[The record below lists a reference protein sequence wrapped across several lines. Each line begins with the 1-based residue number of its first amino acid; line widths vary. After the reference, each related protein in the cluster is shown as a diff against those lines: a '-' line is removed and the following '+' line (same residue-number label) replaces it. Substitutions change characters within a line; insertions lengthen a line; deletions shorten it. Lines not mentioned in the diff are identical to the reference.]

1 MKRSILHRALS
12 WRPLAIGLLLAGP
25 NLFAQRSTTSATP
38 DHAAIDALLHDHDQR
53 IEFIEN
59 KGQFSDGVLF
69 KAEFPLGQALATR
82 EGMVMKAYDAEAVR
96 QRQEEGIRIEQ
107 EMHDGRPVRP
117 LVWREKGHGWMMH
130 FLNTSNAMRIESR
143 DAHEEVNNYFTGRGQ
158 ASDVHSYQE
167 VWYTGVYRNTDVRY
181 YPAADGSLEYDIL
194 CMPGSDPREIAIEL
208 KGIERLRVND
218 KGELV
223 MPTSLGD
230 MTYPAPV
237 VYQRINGREVPVTAS
252 YKVSNSNVLG
262 FTLGNYDRTQPLVI
276 DPIAMRW
283 ATWVNTNSSG
293 DNHGHAIWVDPSDGA
308 IYVVARVVGTT
319 DNITV
324 GAFDVTANGNLEMIV
339 GKYLEPATVGGAG
352 TRVWQTYIGGSGD
365 DNPYAMEQG
374 PDGNLY
380 ITGQTSST
388 DFPLLGGT
396 GFSGSSLNQQAQ
408 SDIDV
413 FVLKINTAGT
423 GIKAAVVGGN
433 GADDNFD
440 VRIATNGD
448 VFVCGSTTSTNLL
461 TLNAGSGAS
470 NTNNGSSDAFVF
482 RINQDLSSL
491 VWMRNYGGSS
501 ADRASIMLHEPT
513 TGDLF
518 VGGNTSST
526 NFPTVSPRQAT
537 RGGSSA
543 GFLQRLTGAG
553 STTWSSYFS
562 SATSQSAS
570 LLCMEFNTA
579 HSEVYLGGVTTGL
592 NAANIS
598 GSGVLDTSPNG
609 SNDFYVARM
618 GVDQTFIAG
627 TYIGGTNNEVNM
639 MGLNTDLNNDVF
651 VFGYTNST
659 NFPVSASPNTPLQST
674 NQGSNDK
681 VFLKLSADLSAL
693 QFSTYYGGT
702 ADDYDPVGERGIKF
716 SNCRI
721 YTIVTAQSNNIPLTQ
736 GALNTTKTSST
747 SRYEPGLVV
756 WANPPDLLNN
766 TITGNQSVCAGT
778 VPGDI
783 TGSASTYTLPTIVR
797 NNSASTYPSLGGG
810 VTYQWQISTD
820 SVNWGNISGA
830 TSQNL
835 DGSLIGSVTQKTFI
849 RRIIGGDACV
859 LAGAADQVVTVKLV
873 SVDGTVTNAL
883 CSGTAT
889 GSITATSD
897 GDGPFTYLW
906 SNGQTGATATGL
918 AAGQYSV
925 TVTDANQCSATGNF
939 MVGQPAPL
947 GGNVNVTNATCGNS
961 NGAAN
966 ANPSGGTAGYSYLW
980 SDGQVGP
987 NATGLIPGQYSVTIT
1002 DANQCTVNLPFQV
1015 NGTTQPGANAGSDV
1029 EINCLNGPSIQLN
1042 GSSNTQNVSFSWT
1055 GPNNFT
1061 SNAQNP
1067 SVSLAGTYT
1076 LTVTADGSGCTST
1089 DAVSVTVNTTPP
1101 GAQANGGTLTCNT
1114 TSVQLSGSGNGAYS
1128 WTGPNNFT
1136 SQDQNP
1142 TVSAAGTYTLTVT
1155 GSNGCT
1161 SQANAVVGLDDEAPG
1176 AQANGG
1182 TLTCTTT
1189 SVQLSG
1195 SGNGTFSWSG
1205 PNNFTSQDQNP
1216 TVNAAG
1222 TYTLTVTGSNGCTS
1236 QASAIVGLDDEAP
1249 VAQANGGT
1257 LTCNTTSVQLT
1268 GNGNGTFSWSG
1279 PNNFTSQDQ
1288 NPTVNAAGTYTLT
1301 VTGSNGCTSQ
1311 ASAVVELDD
1320 ELPGAQA
1327 QGGTLT
1333 CNTTSVLLSGSGNGT
1348 FSWTGPNNFTS
1359 QDQNPTV
1366 NAAGTYTLTVT
1377 GSNGCTSQAN
1387 AVVGQDDEAPAAQ
1400 ANGGTL
1406 TCNTTSVQLSG
1417 SGNGTYSWS
1426 GPNNF
1431 TSQDQNPTVN
1441 AAGTYTL
1448 TVTGSNGCTSQANA
1462 VVGLDDEAPG
1472 AQANGGTLTCNTTS
1486 VQLSGSGNGSFSWS
1500 GPNNFT
1506 SQDQNPTVN
1515 TAGTYTLTVT
1525 GSNGCTS
1532 QASAIVDLDDEVP
1545 GAQANGG
1552 TLTCNTTS
1560 VQLTGSGN
1568 GTFSWSGP
1576 NNFTSQDQNP
1586 TVNTAGTYTLTVTG
1600 SNGCTSQ
1607 ASAVVGQDE
1616 ELPGAQANGGTL
1628 TCNTTS
1634 VQLTGSGNG
1643 TFSWTG
1649 PNNFTSQD
1657 QNPTVNA
1664 AGTYTLTVTGS
1675 NGCTSQASAV
1685 VGQDEELPGAQANGG
1700 TLTCNTTSV
1709 QLTGSGNGTFGWS
1722 GPNNFTSQDQNPTVN
1737 AAGTYTLTVTG
1748 SNGCTSQANAVVELN
1763 DEAPGAQASGGTLT
1777 CNTTSVQL
1785 SGSGNGTFSWSGPN
1799 GFTSQDQNPT
1809 VNAAGTY
1816 TLTVTGSNGCTSQA
1830 NAVVGQDDELP
1841 GAQAQ
1846 GGTLTCTNT
1855 TVMLIG
1861 SGNGTFSWS
1870 GPGFS
1875 SILQN
1880 PTVNTA
1886 GTYILTVTGS
1896 NGCTSQANAIVDE
1909 DAQLPGAQA
1918 SGGTIT
1924 CENSSVILMGSG
1936 NGTYSWSGPNNFTS
1950 QAQNVAVTEAG
1961 TYTLTVLGANG
1972 CTSTATATVDQDV
1985 EIPAVDAFGGV
1996 INCSNTMV
2004 TLDGFGSPGV
2014 SFAWTGPNGFFS
2026 NDENPTTSVA
2036 GMYALTVTAANGCT
2050 NSVNTTVS
2058 EDTNAPQ
2065 ASVAGGMLPCDG
2077 TGLPVIGSI
2086 QTIGAEGE
2094 WTGPNNFQSL
2104 DLAPVVFEAGIYTFT
2119 VTGENGCVTLLDA
2132 EVTTPE
2138 CDECEEPLILSCGP
2152 DTTVECGSA
2161 LDALY
2166 VGVPILRKDEKC
2178 PEVNYYSY
2186 VDDYTGTCPIILS
2199 RTWTVADAAGDTAT
2213 CVQTITIIDT
2223 QAPVVMGIPDDIT
2236 VSCTQIPEFDGGV
2249 WAEDACKSYQPV
2261 YPEDKV
2267 NEGPCPGT
2275 YTIER
2280 IWWAI
2285 DDCGNV
2291 GYGIQTIHVVDDLPP
2306 TLEGT
2311 PADLLV
2317 QCDDVPRAAEV
2328 TAVDD
2333 CSGAS
2338 PVTFTEEIQQ
2348 SEEESACKYTILRTW
2363 TATDGCGN
2371 TAFAQ
2376 QIIEVE
2382 DTQAPVFECEAFTT
2396 KAPCGEV
2403 PAAEECKVQDNCD
2416 DDVTITYEETS
2427 TENLNGSVLHVRTW
2441 TATDDCG
2448 NTSTLV
2454 QQILEGCGKIEPVRI
2469 GRIAVAPNP
2478 FAYHTRI
2485 TISSPVAD
2493 EVTLEVVA
2501 PDGRLL
2507 TQLYRGSLQA
2517 NEERTF
2523 TFTEPEQAFGSYLL
2537 RMTGSKVVAH
2547 DRLISTR

>member
-12 WRPLAIGLLLAGP
+12 WRPLAIGLILAGP
-25 NLFAQRSTTSATP
+25 TLFAQRSTSSATS
-38 DHAAIDALLHDHDQR
+38 DHAAVDALLHDHDQR
-53 IEFIEN
+53 IEFTEN
-59 KGQFSDGVLF
+59 KGQFSEGVLF

-96 QRQEEGIRIEQ
+96 QRQQEGIRIEQ
-107 EMHDGRPVRP
+107 EMHDGLPGRP

-130 FLNTSNAMRIESR
+130 FLNTTAAMRVESR
-143 DAHEEVNNYFTGRGQ
+143 DAHEEVNNYFTDRGH
-158 ASDVHSYQE
+158 STDVRSYQE
-167 VWYTGVYRNTDVRY
+167 VWYTSVYRNTDVRY

-252 YKVSNSNVLG
+252 YTVSNNNVLG
-262 FTLGNYDRTQPLVI
+262 FTLGNYDRMQPVVI

-319 DNITV
+319 DNITI
-324 GAFDVTANGNLEMIV
+324 GAFDMTANGNLEMIV
-339 GKYLEPATVGGAG
+339 GKYLEPATVGGSG

-388 DFPLLGGT
+388 NFPTLGGT

-408 SDIDV
+408 TDIDV

-433 GADDNFD
+433 GADDNYD
-440 VRIATNGD
+440 VRIASNGD

-470 NTNNGSSDAFVF
+470 NTNNGGTDALVF
-482 RINQDLSSL
+482 RIDQDLSSL
-491 VWMRNYGGSS
+491 VWMRNSGGSS
-501 ADRASIMLHEPT
+501 GDRASIMLHEPT
-513 TGDLF
+513 SGDLY

-537 RGGSSA
+537 RGGNTA
-543 GFLQRLTGAG
+543 GFLQRLTGTG

-570 LLCMEFNTA
+570 LLCMEFNTTRT
-579 HSEVYLGGVTTGL
+579 EVYLGGVTTGL

-598 GSGVLDTSPNG
+598 GSGVLDNTANG
-609 SNDFYVARM
+609 NNDFYVARM

-627 TYIGGTNNEVNM
+627 TYIGGTSNEVNM

-651 VFGYTNST
+651 VFGYTSST

-674 NQGSNDK
+674 NQGNNDK
-681 VFLKLSADLSAL
+681 VFLKLNADLSAL
-693 QFSTYYGGT
+693 KFSTYYGGT

-736 GALNTTKTSST
+736 GALNTTKTSTT

-778 VPGDI
+778 VPGNV

-820 SVNWGNISGA
+820 SVNWANISGA
-830 TSQNL
+830 TAQDL

-873 SVDGTVTNAL
+873 SVDGTVTDAL

-889 GSITATSD
+889 GSINATSD
-897 GDGPFTYLW
+897 GEGPFTYLW

-918 AAGQYSV
+918 AAGPYSV
-925 TVTDANQCSATGNF
+925 TVTDANQCSATGTF
-939 MVGQPAPL
+939 SVGQPAPL
-947 GGNVNVTNATCGNS
+947 GGNVNVTNATCGNA

-987 NATGLIPGQYSVTIT
+987 NATGLIPGQYSVTLT
-1002 DANQCTVNLPFQV
+1002 DANQCTVVLPFQV
-1015 NGTTQPGANAGSDV
+1015 NGTTLPGANAGSDV
-1029 EINCLNGPSIQLN
+1029 EITCLNGPSVQLN
-1042 GSSNTQNVSFSWT
+1042 GSSNAQNVSFGWT

-1067 SVSLAGTYT
+1067 SVSSAGVYT
-1076 LTVTADGSGCTST
+1076 LTVTAEGSGCTST
-1089 DAVSVTVNTTPP
+1089 DATTVTLNTTPP
-1101 GAQANGGTLTCNT
+1101 GAQA
-1114 TSVQLSGSGNGAYS
+1114 
-1128 WTGPNNFT
+1128 
-1136 SQDQNP
+1136 D
-1142 TVSAAGTYTLTVT
+1142 
-1155 GSNGCT
+1155 
-1161 SQANAVVGLDDEAPG
+1161 
-1176 AQANGG
+1176 GG

-1195 SGNGTFSWSG
+1195 SGNG
-1205 PNNFTSQDQNP
+1205 N
-1216 TVNAAG
+1216 
-1222 TYTLTVTGSNGCTS
+1222 Y
-1236 QASAIVGLDDEAP
+1236 
-1249 VAQANGGT
+1249 
-1257 LTCNTTSVQLT
+1257 
-1268 GNGNGTFSWSG
+1268 
-1279 PNNFTSQDQ
+1279 
-1288 NPTVNAAGTYTLT
+1288 
-1301 VTGSNGCTSQ
+1301 
-1311 ASAVVELDD
+1311 
-1320 ELPGAQA
+1320 
-1327 QGGTLT
+1327 
-1333 CNTTSVLLSGSGNGT
+1333 
-1348 FSWTGPNNFTS
+1348 
-1359 QDQNPTV
+1359 
-1366 NAAGTYTLTVT
+1366 
-1377 GSNGCTSQAN
+1377 
-1387 AVVGQDDEAPAAQ
+1387 
-1400 ANGGTL
+1400 
-1406 TCNTTSVQLSG
+1406 
-1417 SGNGTYSWS
+1417 
-1426 GPNNF
+1426 
-1431 TSQDQNPTVN
+1431 
-1441 AAGTYTL
+1441 
-1448 TVTGSNGCTSQANA
+1448 
-1462 VVGLDDEAPG
+1462 
-1472 AQANGGTLTCNTTS
+1472 
-1486 VQLSGSGNGSFSWS
+1486 
-1500 GPNNFT
+1500 
-1506 SQDQNPTVN
+1506 
-1515 TAGTYTLTVT
+1515 
-1525 GSNGCTS
+1525 
-1532 QASAIVDLDDEVP
+1532 
-1545 GAQANGG
+1545 
-1552 TLTCNTTS
+1552 
-1560 VQLTGSGN
+1560 
-1568 GTFSWSGP
+1568 
-1576 NNFTSQDQNP
+1576 
-1586 TVNTAGTYTLTVTG
+1586 
-1600 SNGCTSQ
+1600 
-1607 ASAVVGQDE
+1607 
-1616 ELPGAQANGGTL
+1616 
-1628 TCNTTS
+1628 
-1634 VQLTGSGNG
+1634 
-1643 TFSWTG
+1643 
-1649 PNNFTSQD
+1649 
-1657 QNPTVNA
+1657 
-1664 AGTYTLTVTGS
+1664 
-1675 NGCTSQASAV
+1675 
-1685 VGQDEELPGAQANGG
+1685 
-1700 TLTCNTTSV
+1700 
-1709 QLTGSGNGTFGWS
+1709 
-1722 GPNNFTSQDQNPTVN
+1722 
-1737 AAGTYTLTVTG
+1737 
-1748 SNGCTSQANAVVELN
+1748 
-1763 DEAPGAQASGGTLT
+1763 
-1777 CNTTSVQL
+1777 
-1785 SGSGNGTFSWSGPN
+1785 SWSGPN

-1809 VNAAGTY
+1809 VSAAGTY
-1816 TLTVTGSNGCTSQA
+1816 ILTVTGGNGCTSQA
-1830 NAVVGQDDELP
+1830 SAVVGQDDELP
-1841 GAQAQ
+1841 GAQA
-1846 GGTLTCTNT
+1846 
-1855 TVMLIG
+1855 
-1861 SGNGTFSWS
+1861 
-1870 GPGFS
+1870 
-1875 SILQN
+1875 
-1880 PTVNTA
+1880 
-1886 GTYILTVTGS
+1886 
-1896 NGCTSQANAIVDE
+1896 
-1909 DAQLPGAQA
+1909 
-1918 SGGTIT
+1918 SGGTIN
-1924 CENSSVILMGSG
+1924 CENSSVIVMGSG
-1936 NGTYSWSGPNNFTS
+1936 NGTYSWSGPNGFNS

-1961 TYTLTVLGANG
+1961 SYTLTVSGENG
-1972 CTSTATATVDQDV
+1972 CTSTATAIVAQDV

-1996 INCSNTMV
+1996 INCSNTTV
-2004 TLDGFGSPGV
+2004 TLDGFGSSGV
-2014 SFAWTGPNGFFS
+2014 SFAWTGPNGFLS
-2026 NDENPTTSVA
+2026 GEENPTTSVA
-2036 GMYALTVTAANGCT
+2036 GVYTLTVTAANGCT

-2086 QTIGAEGE
+2086 QTSGAEGA
-2094 WTGPNNFQSL
+2094 WTGPNNFQSQ

-2119 VTGENGCVTLLDA
+2119 VTGENGCMTMLDA
-2132 EVTTPE
+2132 EVSTPD
-2138 CDECEEPLILSCGP
+2138 CDECKEPLILSCGP

-2223 QAPVVMGIPDDIT
+2223 QAPVVMGIPADIT

-2267 NEGPCPGT
+2267 NEGPCAGT

-2306 TLEGT
+2306 TLEGL

-2317 QCDDVPRAAEV
+2317 QCGDVPRAAEV

-2348 SEEESACKYTILRTW
+2348 SEEESKCKYTILRTW
-2363 TATDGCGN
+2363 TSTDGCGN

-2416 DDVTITYEETS
+2416 DDVTITFEETS
-2427 TENLNGSVLHVRTW
+2427 TGNVNGSVLHVRTW

-2454 QQILEGCGKIEPVRI
+2454 QQIMEGCGKIEPVRI
-2469 GRIAVAPNP
+2469 GRIAIAPNP

-2493 EVTLEVVA
+2493 EVTLDVVA

-2507 TQLYRGSLQA
+2507 TQLYRGSLSA

-2537 RMTGSKVVAH
+2537 RMTGTKVVAH